1 MLLEKD
7 FPPDGRVENEIQA
20 LRKDGHSIDMSCITN
35 KSSHIGEYLGGK
47 VFRSHLSKINY
58 KLSALALDLPFY
70 FEFWRKNLYRILT
83 EDKYDILHVHDL
95 PLVEVALRLKK
106 KFNIKVIADYHENR
120 PEIMGY
126 YPYLKVF
133 PAKYIISLNKWHRYQ
148 EKVSS
153 LVDRLILVTP
163 EAKEYY
169 ANNYKVQSDNIHVVP
184 NYANIDHLSA
194 IPVHKDIVKSVSN
207 QFSIVYFGDTGIRRG
222 TLDLIKVASSLTD
235 YSDMHFIIIGHSTEQ
250 NMLEKMVQELNLSNV
265 ELTGFMPFEIASSY
279 LYGSKIGLCP
289 FHRNTHHDTTYANKM
304 FQYMYYGLP
313 VIVSNCPSQQA
324 IIEKEKCGIVFEA
337 GNREALKKSILEL
350 YHDPAKRQKMG
361 KAGNESVVKKYNW
374 LNAGNEIKRLYSSLS

>member
-20 LRKDGHSIDMSCITN
+20 LRKAGHSIDLLCITSM
-35 KSSHIGEYLGGK
+35 SSHIEEYLEGK
-47 VFRSHLSKINY
+47 IFRSHLSTINY

-70 FEFWRKNLYRILT
+70 FKFWKKHLKRILS
-83 EDKYDILHVHDL
+83 ENKYDILHVHDL

-106 KFNIKVIADYHENR
+106 KFNIRVIADYHENR

-126 YPYLKVF
+126 YPYLKTF
-133 PAKYIISLNKWHRYQ
+133 PAKYIISLKKWHSYQ

-163 EAKEYY
+163 EAKDHYVKQ
-169 ANNYKVQSDNIHVVP
+169 YKVPSDNIYVVP

-194 IPVHKDIVKSVSN
+194 IHIRKEIAKSVSN
-207 QFSIVYFGDTGIRRG
+207 KFCIVYFGDTGIRRG
-222 TLDLIKVASSLTD
+222 TLDLIRVASSLTD
-235 YSDMHFIIIGHSTEQ
+235 YPDMNFIIIGHSTEQ
-250 NMLEKMVQELNLSNV
+250 KMLEKTIQKLNVSNV

-289 FHRNTHHDTTYANKM
+289 FHRNIHHDTTYANKM

-313 VIVSNCPSQQA
+313 VIASNCPSQQA

-337 GNREALKKSILEL
+337 GNREALKTSILEL
-350 YHDPAKRQKMG
+350 YHDTAKRQKMG
-361 KAGNESVVKKYNW
+361 KAGNESVIKKYNW
-374 LNAGNEIKRLYSSLS
+374 QNAGDEIKRLYNSLS

>member
-20 LRKDGHSIDMSCITN
+20 LRKAGHSIDLLCITN
-35 KSSHIGEYLGGK
+35 KSSHIDEYLGGK
-47 VFRSHLSKINY
+47 IFRSHLSKINY
-58 KLSALALDLPFY
+58 KLSALALELPFY
-70 FEFWRKNLYRILT
+70 FKLWEKNLKRILS
-83 EDKYDILHVHDL
+83 ENKYDILHVHDL

-126 YPYLKVF
+126 YPYLKSF
-133 PAKYIISLNKWHRYQ
+133 PAKYIISLKKWHRYQ

-163 EAKEYY
+163 EAKIHY
-169 ANNYKVQSDNIHVVP
+169 AKNYKVRSDNIYVVP

-194 IPVHKDIVKSVSN
+194 ISIRKDIVKSVSN
-207 QFSIVYFGDTGIRRG
+207 KFCIVYFGDTGIRRG
-222 TLDLIKVASSLTD
+222 TLDLIRVASSLTD
-235 YSDMHFIIIGHSTEQ
+235 YPDMNFMIIGHSTEQ
-250 NMLEKMVQELNLSNV
+250 NMLEKTVQKLNISNV

-289 FHRNTHHDTTYANKM
+289 FHRNIHHDTTYANKM

-313 VIVSNCPSQQA
+313 VIASNCPSQQA
-324 IIEKEKCGIVFEA
+324 IIEKEKCGVVFEA

-361 KAGNESVVKKYNW
+361 KAGNESVIKKYNW
-374 LNAGNEIKRLYSSLS
+374 QNAGDEIIRLYN